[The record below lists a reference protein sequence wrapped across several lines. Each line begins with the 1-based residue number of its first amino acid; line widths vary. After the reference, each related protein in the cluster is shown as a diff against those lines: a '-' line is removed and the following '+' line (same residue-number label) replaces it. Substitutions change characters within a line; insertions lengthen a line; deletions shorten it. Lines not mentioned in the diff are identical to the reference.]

1 MATQER
7 ATSAAATGAGV
18 FVAPPTKS
26 AANSLDHILAD
37 LEASADFN
45 PVVDDTVLA
54 GLKRKAEAIKA
65 EKKENVR
72 LQRNERRKEQRL
84 RARVA
89 KMSRNDILAA
99 FRLRQKADKKR
110 RDNQEH
116 REAAAAAKKSTT
128 SEGAEEVP
136 E

>member
-1 MATQER
+1 MATREP
-7 ATSAAATGAGV
+7 ATSAAATSAGASSAG
-18 FVAPPTKS
+18 ATKA
-26 AANSLDHILAD
+26 AANSLDQILAD
-37 LEASADFN
+37 LEGSSDFN
-45 PVVDDTVLA
+45 PIVDDTALA
-54 GLKRKAEAIKA
+54 GLKRKADTIKA

-110 RDNQEH
+110 RDNQVS
-116 REAAAAAKKSTT
+116 REAASSSKKPTT
-128 SEGAEEVP
+128 PEGAEEEP